1 MSISLFCSI
10 LPLPPIYLYEKILIC
25 STLVV
30 LNLNGNGVLTIDY
43 VHNSLTNLP
52 NLKKLHFTRVHFLKL
67 QFLIKILS
75 VCPLLEDLL
84 IKNVTADYHNAAA
97 ADMLK
102 PFPNLLKAHISDSSS
117 SISSCFPLNL
127 FYNVEFLRT
136 QVTLQHQDTT
146 QFLNLTHME
155 LTIVD
160 DEYSSSSSWD
170 WLNKFVSA
178 CPSLHTL
185 LIHYKYR

>member
-136 QVTLQHQDTT
+136 QVTLQTSRHYSIS
-146 QFLNLTHME
+146 QFNSYGAYHCGRRIFFFFFLGLVKQIR
-155 LTIVD
+155 LRLPL
-160 DEYSSSSSWD
+160 SSHSF
-170 WLNKFVSA
+170 N
-178 CPSLHTL
+178 SL
-185 LIHYKYR
+185 